1 MTGRAEHLN
10 STDILTLLVQTFALA
25 ALCVSGT
32 LLMFSNAP
40 CNLRVTGAFIGV
52 ASGCLL
58 FLWVAVA
65 EIARYVSERVSAK
78 RGQA

>member
-1 MTGRAEHLN
+1 MTEQNHQLAPW
-10 STDILTLLVQTFALA
+10 DVLTLLVQTFALA
-25 ALCVSGT
+25 GLCVSGT

-40 CNLRVTGAFIGV
+40 CNLRVAGTFVGV
-52 ASGCLL
+52 ASGSLL

-65 EIARYVSERVSAK
+65 EIARYVSERVTAQ